1 MKNIHHLIIAN
12 LLPSSVGSS
21 SFILLLE
28 SKDNSDLKFPIV
40 IGYNEAQAITIE
52 MEGIKPSRPLTHDLF
67 VNMLNDLSIK
77 IESITITKFVDGIFY
92 AIITVNTNNA
102 SIDID
107 SRPSDAVAISLRS
120 KVPIQIASN
129 LLATLSIHDTQI
141 ITEANSLRD
150 EEIPN
155 TSLSYDDL
163 NNLLNDALVNENYEL
178 AAKLRDDISR
188 LKNRIGSF
196 EDLITFI
203 KIFKLSAVFP
213 MEGLPAII
221 MRSDF

>member
-1 MKNIHHLIIAN
+1 MKNIHHLVIAN

-92 AIITVNTNNA
+92 AIITVNNTNNT

-141 ITEANSLRD
+141 ITEANSSQD

-155 TSLSYDDL
+155 ASLSYDDL

-188 LKNRIGSF
+188 IKNTN
-196 EDLITFI
+196 EI
-203 KIFKLSAVFP
+203 K
-213 MEGLPAII
+213 
-221 MRSDF
+221 

>member
-1 MKNIHHLIIAN
+1 MRLNFRPFFVHLGFIKQLKNIHHLIIAN

-67 VNMLNDLSIK
+67 VNMLKDLSLK

-92 AIITVNTNNA
+92 AIITVIMNNT

-120 KVPIQIASN
+120 KVPIKIDSN
-129 LLATLSIHDTQI
+129 LLSSLSIHETQI
-141 ITEANSLRD
+141 IGEPITSQD
-150 EEIPN
+150 EEISN
-155 TSLSYDDL
+155 VSLSYDDL

-188 LKNRIGSF
+188 LKNSN
-196 EDLITFI
+196 EI
-203 KIFKLSAVFP
+203 K
-213 MEGLPAII
+213 
-221 MRSDF
+221 

>member
-92 AIITVNTNNA
+92 AIITVNTNNV

-141 ITEANSLRD
+141 ITEANSSQD

-155 TSLSYDDL
+155 ASLSYDDL

-188 LKNRIGSF
+188 LKNTN
-196 EDLITFI
+196 EI
-203 KIFKLSAVFP
+203 K
-213 MEGLPAII
+213 
-221 MRSDF
+221 

>member
-141 ITEANSLRD
+141 ITEANSSQD
-150 EEIPN
+150 DEIPN
-155 TSLSYDDL
+155 ASLSYDDL

-188 LKNRIGSF
+188 LKNTN
-196 EDLITFI
+196 EI
-203 KIFKLSAVFP
+203 K
-213 MEGLPAII
+213 
-221 MRSDF
+221 

>member
-92 AIITVNTNNA
+92 AIITVNTNNT

-141 ITEANSLRD
+141 ITEANSSQD

-155 TSLSYDDL
+155 ASLSYDDL

-188 LKNRIGSF
+188 IKNTN
-196 EDLITFI
+196 EI
-203 KIFKLSAVFP
+203 K
-213 MEGLPAII
+213 
-221 MRSDF
+221 